1 MTRAILPQPLPSAAR
16 ADNRGDYAPQADGRL
31 LKVDPS
37 KCFASPCPG
46 CSNCDTL
53 CELETVVERA
63 REFVDASQSTATRRA
78 YASDWRDF
86 DAYCSKRGLQSLPAT
101 PQTLTMYL
109 TDLAG
114 YAKLATIKRRLAA
127 ISQIH
132 KERGLESPTA
142 HEIVRR
148 VVRGIGRTIGASQA
162 KKSAVTL
169 DYLRAMLLEIHGDD
183 LKAKRDRAILLLGFA
198 AALRRSE

>member
-1 MTRAILPQPLPSAAR
+1 MTATILPQALPVAAS
-16 ADNRGDYAPQADGRL
+16 ADNREYVAQANGRRL
-31 LKVDPS
+31 LVDRS

-53 CELETVVERA
+53 CEVETVERA

-86 DAYCSKRGLQSLPAT
+86 DAYCSKRDLLSLPAT